1 LISKQRGQGGLHV
14 LPRLAYLVGEVNVT
28 QRGLFVGENF
38 EQDIFSQ
45 KLVRSSD
52 CVIPRIK
59 DVPGPV
65 LLEFGVAQ
73 LGCRL
78 AVLRR

>member
-1 LISKQRGQGGLHV
+1 MN
-14 LPRLAYLVGEVNVT
+14 EVNVT
-28 QRGLFVGENF
+28 QRWLFVSANF
-38 EQDIFSQ
+38 EQNIFSQ

-52 CVIPRIK
+52 RVIPRIK
-59 DVPGPV
+59 DVAGPV